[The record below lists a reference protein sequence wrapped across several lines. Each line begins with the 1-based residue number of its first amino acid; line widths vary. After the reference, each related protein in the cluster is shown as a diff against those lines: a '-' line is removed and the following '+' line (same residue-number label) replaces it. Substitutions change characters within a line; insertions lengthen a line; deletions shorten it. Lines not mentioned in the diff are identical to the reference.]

1 MKKLIKFIP
10 DIASSFFILLFCYA
24 AVSKI
29 SDFSLFQVQIGQSP
43 MLSAYAGFL
52 SYAVIIV
59 EIIIVILLMI
69 KKTQHIGLYAATA
82 LMSAFTTYIII
93 ILTYS
98 DFIPCSCGG
107 ILEDLTWTEHLIFN
121 VVCILIGIFA
131 INCRDSNTNYP
142 KRSSTLF
149 LIITNTISCLTV
161 IVLYIS
167 SENIIK
173 EHNNFTRRFMMHPI
187 IEHGKVN
194 LDNEFY
200 YFAGIDHDRVYLGN
214 RKFPQQI
221 SMFDSTMNALEKNT
235 IELDVSEHVY
245 RKIEIKVGNGYYFI
259 YDGTV
264 PIIKSGLLGKLSPA
278 TVSDN
283 DAYFSELEI
292 VNPDH
297 LAIRTQSSTNK
308 ELIMGSIG
316 LNRLSD
322 RVTLY
327 PKFLEKQTDGIFDSD
342 GILSVDRANSQIL
355 YTYSYRNQFIVAD
368 SGYNIQRRLRTI
380 DTVATAAVKSVSLPG
395 GIYKMENK
403 PLRVNGISTVYRGLL
418 FNHSYLKGKYESDK
432 RWKKSKVIDV
442 YKTNSNRYIGSL
454 YLENDG
460 RESVSDIIVTDHFLY
475 AIRGKQLLQYQLTQP
490 ILKYFEKGE
499 AENLNK
505 E

>member
-1 MKKLIKFIP
+1 MKKLISHIP
-10 DIASSFFILLFCYA
+10 FSVSYFFVLLFCYA
-24 AVSKI
+24 AISKML
-29 SDFSLFQVQIGQSP
+29 DFENFQVQIGQSP
-43 MLSAYAGFL
+43 MLSAYAGFV
-52 SYAVIIV
+52 SYAVIVVEMIV
-59 EIIIVILLMI
+59 VILLII
-69 KKTQHIGLYAATA
+69 KKTQRIALYASTA
-82 LMSAFTTYIII
+82 LMTAFTTYIII

-98 DFIPCSCGG
+98 DFVPCSCGG
-107 ILEDLTWTEHLIFN
+107 ILEDLNWTEHLIFN
-121 VVCILIGIFA
+121 IACIVIGIFA
-131 INCRDSNTNYP
+131 IYPTNAYTNYS
-142 KRSSTLF
+142 KKSVTVCLF
-149 LIITNTISCLTV
+149 ITNAISCLTV
-161 IVLYIS
+161 IILYIS

-187 IEHGKVN
+187 IEHGKVK
-194 LDNEFY
+194 LDNKFY

-221 SMFDSTMNALEKNT
+221 SIIDSAMNRLEKNT
-235 IELDVSEHVY
+235 VELDVSKHLY
-245 RKIEIKVGNGYYFI
+245 RKIEIKVGNGYYYI

-264 PIIKSGLLGKLSPA
+264 PIIKRGLLGKYLPS
-278 TVSDN
+278 TISDN

-308 ELIMGSIG
+308 ELIMGSIR
-316 LNRLSD
+316 LNSHSD
-322 RVTLY
+322 KVSLY

-342 GILSVDRANSQIL
+342 GTLAVDRANSQIL

-368 SGYNIQRRLRTI
+368 SGFQIQRRLRTI
-380 DTVATAAVKSVSLPG
+380 DTVATAAIKSVSLPG
-395 GIYKMENK
+395 GIYKMKNK

-460 RESVSDIIVTDHFLY
+460 RDSVSDIIVTDHFLY
-475 AIRGKQLLQYQLTQP
+475 AIRGKELLQYQLTQP